1 MKRRIQKQEMWRPN
15 RNTSSRGTTD
25 RIGAYKQKWE
35 GAVLCVCDGICGE
48 ENQKRFLCFCLFAL
62 WSFCLFV
69 FLSFCLTSTQEQQT
83 GLRVYTVQAK
93 LGGSN
98 VMCVCVSRWD
108 LWCRKTET
116 VTRGGDGQTLGC
128 GSKDKRGWMSQHG
141 WVLLFANTI
150 VLLILVC
157 TVF

>member
-1 MKRRIQKQEMWRPN
+1 M
-15 RNTSSRGTTD
+15 
-25 RIGAYKQKWE
+25 
-35 GAVLCVCDGICGE
+35 LCVCVCRDGICGE

-69 FLSFCLTSTQEQQT
+69 FLSYK
-83 GLRVYTVQAK
+83 YTVTTDRIEGIQTEV
-93 LGGSN
+93 GESN

-116 VTRGGDGQTLGC
+116 VRGGDGQTVGC